1 MMDAHKKSMILRKI
15 WIVFDIG
22 SIQNDTNN

>member
-1 MMDAHKKSMILRKI
+1 MMDAHTKSMIFIKI

>member
-1 MMDAHKKSMILRKI
+1 MMDAHTKSMILIKI